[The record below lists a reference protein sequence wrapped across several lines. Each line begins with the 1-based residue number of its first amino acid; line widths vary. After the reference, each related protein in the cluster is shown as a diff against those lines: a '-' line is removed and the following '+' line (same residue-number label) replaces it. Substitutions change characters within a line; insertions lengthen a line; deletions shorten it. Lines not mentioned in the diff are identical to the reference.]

1 MDLVDDP
8 AATRQLSTARAG
20 FVRAVAIVVVAF
32 FAYFTIPFR
41 GDHWPVAV
49 GLALLA
55 VGASVPITVRRV
67 ARIRSAAHPVS
78 EAFEAVAI
86 LASLILVAFATT
98 YYAIATNTDQ
108 LPGIHTKID
117 SFYFTATTLATVG
130 FGDIVPTGQA
140 ARMIVAVQIL
150 LNISLIA
157 GSFRLV
163 SNAAHDRRVE
173 QQR

>member
-1 MDLVDDP
+1 MDDP
-8 AATRQLSTARAG
+8 APKQLPSARAG
-20 FVRAVAIVVVAF
+20 FVRAVGIVVVAF
-32 FAYFTIPFR
+32 IAYFTIPFR
-41 GDHWPVAV
+41 GGHWPVAV

-55 VGASVPITVRRV
+55 VGASVPITMRRV
-67 ARIRSAAHPVS
+67 ARIRTAQHPVS

-86 LASLILVAFATT
+86 LASLVLVAFATT

-117 SFYFTATTLATVG
+117 SFYFTVTTLATVG

-140 ARMIVAVQIL
+140 ARIIVAIQIL

-157 GSFRLV
+157 GSFRVV
-163 SNAAHDRRVE
+163 SNAARDRRVE

>member
-1 MDLVDDP
+1 M
-8 AATRQLSTARAG
+8 RAG
-20 FVRAVAIVVVAF
+20 FVRAMAIVVAAF
-32 FAYFTIPFR
+32 AAYFTIPFR
-41 GDHWPVAV
+41 GGHWPVAV
-49 GLALLA
+49 AIALGA
-55 VGASVPITVRRV
+55 VAASVPITLRRV
-67 ARIRSAAHPVS
+67 ARIRASDHPVS

-108 LPGIHTKID
+108 IPGIHTKID
-117 SFYFTATTLATVG
+117 SFYFTVTMVATVG

-140 ARMIVAVQIL
+140 ARIIVAVQIL

-163 SNAAHDRRVE
+163 SNAVHDRRLD
-173 QQR
+173 QRT

>member
-1 MDLVDDP
+1 MTPD
-8 AATRQLSTARAG
+8 RRERSARAG
-20 FVRAVAIVVVAF
+20 FVRAVGTVVVALT
-32 FAYFTIPFR
+32 AYFTIPFR

-49 GLALLA
+49 AIALGA
-55 VGASVPITVRRV
+55 VAASVPITLGRV
-67 ARIRSAAHPVS
+67 ARIREAEHPVA
-78 EAFEAVAI
+78 EAFEAVSI

-108 LPGIHTKID
+108 IPGIHTKID
-117 SFYFTATTLATVG
+117 SFYFTVTTIATVG

-140 ARMIVAVQIL
+140 ARLIVAVQIL

-163 SNAAHDRRVE
+163 SNAAHDRRLE
-173 QQR
+173 RQTT

>member
-1 MDLVDDP
+1 M
-8 AATRQLSTARAG
+8 A
-20 FVRAVAIVVVAF
+20 
-32 FAYFTIPFR
+32 
-41 GDHWPVAV
+41 
-49 GLALLA
+49 
-55 VGASVPITVRRV
+55 
-67 ARIRSAAHPVS
+67 

-108 LPGIHTKID
+108 IPGIHTKID
-117 SFYFTATTLATVG
+117 SFYFTVTMVATVG

-140 ARMIVAVQIL
+140 ARIIVAVQIL

-163 SNAAHDRRVE
+163 SNAVHDRRLD
-173 QQR
+173 QRT

>member
-1 MDLVDDP
+1 MEETDRRPTPGPL
-8 AATRQLSTARAG
+8 AG
-20 FVRAVAIVVVAF
+20 VVRAVAIVGIALAV
-32 FAYFTIPFR
+32 YFTLPFH
-41 GDHWPVAV
+41 GEHWPVAV
-49 GLALLA
+49 ALGMGA
-55 VGASVPITVRRV
+55 VVASVPITLHRV
-67 ARIRSAAHPVS
+67 ERIRTSDHPVA
-78 EAFEAVAI
+78 EAVEAVAI

-108 LPGIHTKID
+108 IPGIHTKID
-117 SFYFTATTLATVG
+117 SFYFTITTVATVG

-163 SNAAHDRRVE
+163 SGAAHDRRAE
-173 QQR
+173 RQAG